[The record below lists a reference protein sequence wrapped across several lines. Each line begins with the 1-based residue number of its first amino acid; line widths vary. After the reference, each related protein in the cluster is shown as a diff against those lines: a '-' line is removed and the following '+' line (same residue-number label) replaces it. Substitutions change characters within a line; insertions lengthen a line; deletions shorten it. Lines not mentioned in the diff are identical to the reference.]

1 MDRETSKRSDWDN
14 WVEFNWFEFW
24 VLFEILERDCLRLEM
39 EVWDCGSCCSIST
52 LLLRRFKI
60 ERRKRV
66 TERRK
71 NERSK
76 ESKESVG
83 NGGFFEEVE
92 QNGGHE
98 NEEQLSEEAAIDNLY
113 YSRLWRRYQ
122 LQENLLSVIL
132 SVRKIN

>member
-1 MDRETSKRSDWDN
+1 MVKLPKGVIETIGLNSIDLISGFYLKY
-14 WVEFNWFEFW
+14 
-24 VLFEILERDCLRLEM
+24 LRDCLRLEM

-92 QNGGHE
+92 QNE
-98 NEEQLSEEAAIDNLY
+98 DMKMKNNYQKKPPLIILSIPDFEEDISCKKICF
-113 YSRLWRRYQ
+113 LWRITV
-122 LQENLLSVIL
+122 N
-132 SVRKIN
+132 RK